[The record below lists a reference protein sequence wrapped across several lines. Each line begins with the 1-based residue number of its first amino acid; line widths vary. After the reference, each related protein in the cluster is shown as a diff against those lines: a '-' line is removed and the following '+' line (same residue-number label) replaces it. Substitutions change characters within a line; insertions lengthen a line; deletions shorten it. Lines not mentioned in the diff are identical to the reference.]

1 MTTSLSRSIRVLVL
15 PSRSRVVL
23 LAALLT
29 LPLGVRVVC
38 GQASGVRSSPSPPPP
53 PAVPASAD
61 WITLT
66 GYADRLSV
74 RPGETIRFMISSDV
88 PRYRAD
94 IVRLIHGDTNS
105 KGPGFKEEVV
115 ETPAGKEYDGHRQRL
130 SAGSYVQVPD
140 APALRLTGSFTIQA
154 WIASTTP
161 LKGAQGI
168 VTKWSETDRV
178 GYGLFI
184 DEDGSLALWLGDKD
198 GLTEK
203 VRTGKPLTPAITAS
217 RYLQLNNLVSQG
229 VNTTSW
235 YFVAA
240 TYDARAGRVVLY
252 QEPAIRT
259 PLDETSAVV
268 ERDVKIK
275 SVGGS
280 PTPLLLA
287 AAWDWRDASVS
298 RAGALFNGKIE
309 SPRLFGRAL
318 SKDEIDALK
327 QGAQPKRPIAAWDF
341 SADVS
346 SHRVTDTSASKL
358 HGQTVNMP
366 TRAMTGHSWSGREL
380 RFTLATSQYGAIY
393 FHDDDLDDARW
404 NVDFALTVPDSMRS
418 GVYAA
423 RIRAG
428 NREDHIPF
436 YVRPKKDTATS
447 KIAFLAPTLTYLAYG
462 NNRSGVPQ
470 LLSLYSFHSDGSGVS
485 YASRLRPIMEF
496 RPKFANRYPRHF
508 AADLYLT
515 NWLEAKGYQY
525 DVITDHDLH
534 AEGAPLLS
542 RYKVVI
548 TGSHPEYWSMRMMD
562 GLKAYLENGG
572 RAMYMGGN
580 GFYWITSQDPQ
591 QPHIIEVR
599 RQRGTETWDAAPGEG
614 HHSTTGEQGGLWR
627 FRGRPPQQLVGVGF
641 TAQGGGRGVPYQR
654 QAASFDPRVAFI
666 FEGIGPNEKIG
677 DFPSLVRE
685 YGAASDEVDRLDYS
699 LGSPPH
705 ALVVATATGLDDYF
719 QHVTEEVLLSDSLQ
733 GGTVNPLVKADM
745 VFFETPKGGAVFTV
759 GAISWYGA
767 LSSNNYSNTVSR
779 VTENVL
785 KRFVSDAP
793 FATPRPTTGNGESGH
808 DNRKRR

>member
-1 MTTSLSRSIRVLVL
+1 MTTSLLRSFSVLM
-15 PSRSRVVL
+15 SRSRSRAVLLAVL
-23 LAALLT
+23 LAA
-29 LPLGVRVVC
+29 PLGLRVVS

-53 PAVPASAD
+53 PPAPASAD

-66 GYADRLSV
+66 GYADRFSV
-74 RPGETIRFMISSDV
+74 QPGETIKFMISSDV

-94 IVRLIHGDTNS
+94 IVRLIHGDTNP
-105 KGPGFKEEVV
+105 KGPGFKEELVQ
-115 ETPAGKEYDGHRQRL
+115 TPASKEYDGHRQRL
-130 SAGSYVQVPD
+130 NAGSCVQVPD
-140 APALRLTGSFTIQA
+140 SPALRLTGSFTIQA

-184 DEDGSLALWLGDKD
+184 DEDGSLALWLGDKN

-203 VRTGKPLTPAITAS
+203 VRTGKPLNAAITAS
-217 RYLQLNNLVSQG
+217 RYPQLNNVVSQG

-240 TYDARAGRVVLY
+240 TYDAMAGRVVLY
-252 QEPAIRT
+252 QEPVIRV

-268 ERDVKIK
+268 EGPVKIK
-275 SVGGS
+275 GVGGS
-280 PTPLLLA
+280 ATPLLIA

-298 RAGALFNGKIE
+298 RVGALFNGKVE
-309 SPRLFGRAL
+309 SPRVFGRAL
-318 SKDEIDALK
+318 TKDEIDALK
-327 QGAQPKRPIAAWDF
+327 QGGAPKQATAAWDF
-341 SADVS
+341 SADIS
-346 SHRVTDTSASKL
+346 SHRVTDASANTL
-358 HGQTVNMP
+358 HGQTVNTP
-366 TRAMTGHSWSGREL
+366 TRGVTGHNWSGNEL
-380 RFTLATSQYGAIY
+380 RFAQARAEYGAIY

-404 NVDFALTVPDSMRS
+404 NVDFSLTVPDSMTS
-418 GVYAA
+418 GVYGA

-436 YVRPKKDTATS
+436 FVRPKKDAATS
-447 KIAFLAPTLTYLAYG
+447 KIAFLAPTFSYLAYG

-470 LLSLYSFHSDGSGVS
+470 LLSLYSYHSDGSGVS

-496 RPKFANRYPRHF
+496 RPKFVNRSPRHF

-515 NWLEAKGYQY
+515 NWLEAKGYKY

-548 TGSHPEYWSMRMMD
+548 TGSHPEYWSAPMMD

-572 RAMYMGGN
+572 RLMYLGGN
-580 GFYWITSQDPQ
+580 GFYWITSQDQQ

-654 QAASFDPRVAFI
+654 QAASFDPRAAFI
-666 FEGIGPNEKIG
+666 FEGIGSDEKIG

-685 YGAASDEVDRLDYS
+685 YGAASDEVDRLEHS

-745 VFFETPKGGAVFTV
+745 VFFEMPKGGAVFSV

-767 LSSNNYSNTVSR
+767 LSHNNYNNTVSK

-793 FATPRPTTGNGESGH
+793 FATPRSTTA
-808 DNRKRR
+808 R